1 MIRNKSL
8 NLFISYCHAD
18 ESSKKTF
25 EKFLV
30 TLRNNGMLE
39 DWNDRKIDVGDKF
52 DSEIKKNLQESDL
65 ICLLISQDF
74 LNSEYCMNEELFRAL
89 QQVENGES
97 RIIPIIL
104 DHCMWLDTEIKH
116 YMATPKDGQPICDFS
131 SENKAWMEVVNS
143 IKKVITKLEKIPLKK
158 KDIIPVF
165 PEVEV
170 LSPSN
175 LLILNDRF
183 VEEINSTEITLQSPH
198 KENITLQDIFI
209 YPDFKFLD
217 DEVSEHELTRN
228 SEFYSELNNFPTQ
241 ALIVGEEQCGKTSF
255 AKMAY
260 KTVVEGGGLPFLL
273 KGREINKSNINHYL
287 DRTLKQQY
295 ENLETKSFLES
306 TREKVLIIDDFS
318 DIKLNA
324 VYLGKFIDN
333 AQSIFDKVLFLSDES
348 LRFDEQKIKYF
359 IDFEQFELMQLG
371 YERRDELIKRWHS
384 LGREEEITEEELSSL
399 TKATT
404 THLDMIVRKNI
415 VPRKPIFILMI
426 LQVLD
431 SGKPSDYSLTSH
443 GYCYQRLIEENLN
456 KVKIKPEEIEK
467 YINYLSQLAFY
478 MYERATYHLNKSQM
492 EDFHTFY
499 KSKFNLGINDQ
510 IIEKLL
516 GSKILK
522 LSADNYSIRYKYIYY
537 FYAAKYM
544 SNHKDCLSFVKALCT
559 KTHIEKDAN
568 ILIFITHHTKND
580 DVIALIA
587 KMTSNIYH
595 DRNEALLDKTDT
607 TFLQEFMSQ
616 IPQLVMKQQHDV
628 QEARK
633 EQLKEKDASE
643 IKSEKFDI
651 ESLDDDPEFDCIRD
665 ISRSVRAVEILGQ
678 IIKNRH
684 ASIELGQLKELS
696 TEATKVG
703 LRFLNFYLT
712 STEQVKTE
720 LMDIIHSH
728 LEDNLNLTV
737 EEISKQVR
745 RTFMQLVY
753 QITFNVIRKVSF
765 SVGHKELVNLFS
777 EIALD
782 VDTPAFYLIEASM
795 QLEFA
800 STQNNIPKKKL
811 ETIWKKVSS
820 NFLAKRLLQDIV
832 LQYQY
837 FNYVSYQDKAW
848 IAAKLDIPLET
859 QDVVQNYKNPKAL
872 AKKH

>member
-1 MIRNKSL
+1 MAFYS
-8 NLFISYCHAD
+8 
-18 ESSKKTF
+18 
-25 EKFLV
+25 V
-30 TLRNNGMLE
+30 LE
-39 DWNDRKIDVGDKF
+39 D
-52 DSEIKKNLQESDL
+52 
-65 ICLLISQDF
+65 
-74 LNSEYCMNEELFRAL
+74 
-89 QQVENGES
+89 
-97 RIIPIIL
+97 
-104 DHCMWLDTEIKH
+104 
-116 YMATPKDGQPICDFS
+116 
-131 SENKAWMEVVNS
+131 
-143 IKKVITKLEKIPLKK
+143 
-158 KDIIPVF
+158 
-165 PEVEV
+165 
-170 LSPSN
+170 
-175 LLILNDRF
+175 
-183 VEEINSTEITLQSPH
+183 
-198 KENITLQDIFI
+198 
-209 YPDFKFLD
+209 
-217 DEVSEHELTRN
+217 
-228 SEFYSELNNFPTQ
+228 
-241 ALIVGEEQCGKTSF
+241 
-255 AKMAY
+255 
-260 KTVVEGGGLPFLL
+260 GGLPLLL
-273 KGREINKSNINHYL
+273 KGREINKSDINHYL
-287 DRTLKQQY
+287 ERSIKYQY
-295 ENLETKSFLES
+295 ANLDSSSFKKSK
-306 TREKVLIIDDFS
+306 RIKVLIIDDLV
-318 DIKLNA
+318 DTKLNPA
-324 VYLGKFIDN
+324 YLGKFIEN
-333 AQSIFDKVLFLSDES
+333 AQEFFDKILFLSDES
-348 LRFDEQKIKYF
+348 IRFDEQKIKYF
-359 IDFEQFELMQLG
+359 NDFEQFELLQFG
-371 YERRDELIKRWHS
+371 YERRDELIKKWHA
-384 LGREEEITEEELSSL
+384 LGREEEITEEELSTL
-399 TKATT
+399 TKTTT

-478 MYERATYHLNKSQM
+478 MYEKATYHLNKIQM
-492 EDFHTFY
+492 EQFHTFY
-499 KSKFNLGINDQ
+499 KSKFNLGANDHV
-510 IIEKLL
+510 IEKLL
-516 GSKILK
+516 DSKILK
-522 LSADNYSIRYKYIYY
+522 LSGDNYSIRYKYIYY

-544 SNHKDCLSFVKALCT
+544 SNHKDCLKFVEYLCT

-587 KMTSNIYH
+587 KMTSNIYSN
-595 DRNEALLDKTDT
+595 RKEALLDKTDT
-607 TFLQEFMSQ
+607 KFLQEFMSQ

-628 QEARK
+628 KQAQK
-633 EQLKEKDASE
+633 ESLKKKDISANQSE
-643 IKSEKFDI
+643 RFDI
-651 ESLDDDPEFDCIRD
+651 ESLDDDPEFDCIKD
-665 ISRSVRAVEILGQ
+665 ITRSVRAVEILGQ

-720 LMDIIHSH
+720 LMDIIHAH

-765 SVGHKELVNLFS
+765 SVGHKELVNIFS

-782 VDTPAFYLIEASM
+782 IETPAFYLIEASM

-811 ETIWKKVSS
+811 EAIWKKVSS

-848 IAAKLDIPLET
+848 IATKLEIPLDT
-859 QDVVQNYKNPKAL
+859 QDVVQNYKKPKTL
-872 AKKH
+872 AKKN